1 MKSVA
6 IRNNYNLEQH
16 AHKLHFDELP
26 LVVAYIRYGHTPALS
41 ELPGPQMA
49 SIVRMLTGTFG
60 QYGFNVIWVI
70 EEASGSA
77 RYREGLALV
86 AELLSSG
93 YGKYLAI
100 SRIDRLTRSLRTYAD
115 LDENV
120 LVPNDIQMLVAAGPE
135 SGPGPG
141 STFVSRFVNACA
153 RVQEGGRQDG

>member
-1 MKSVA
+1 MKSIA
-6 IRNNYNLEQH
+6 IRDNYNLEQH
-16 AHKLHFDELP
+16 QHKLHFDELP

-49 SIVRMLTGTFG
+49 SIVRMLTAKFG
-60 QYGFNVIWVI
+60 QYGFRVIWVI

-93 YGKYLAI
+93 YGKYLAV
-100 SRIDRLTRSLRTYAD
+100 SRMDRLTRKLRMYIG
-115 LDENV
+115 LDEAV
-120 LVPNDIQMLVAAGPE
+120 LTPNGVELLVASGPY

-141 STFVSRFVNACA
+141 AFLASIATLIA
-153 RVQEGGRQDG
+153 GGGQNG